1 MLLENVILKP
11 LITEKATNMADT
23 QNCYTFLVHLKS
35 NKNQIKRAVEEF
47 YDVKV
52 VNVKTNIRPGK
63 VKRVGRFTTK
73 TSKSKKA
80 FVLLKEGN
88 KIKIFDGV

>member
-1 MLLENVILKP
+1 M
-11 LITEKATNMADT
+11 
-23 QNCYTFLVHLKS
+23 KS